1 MKNIGPVKM
10 SEINYGQSG
19 SNSGEVGE
27 FFLGNNP
34 SNLK

>member
-1 MKNIGPVKM
+1 M

-27 FFLGNNP
+27 FFLGNNNP